1 MKKKGLLVLLSSLC
15 LCLFAAASEI
25 APTKVA
31 GKTGIYSDR
40 TLVLALDVD
49 SEGCSLVFFTAKDR
63 PFSAPLEIGA
73 PRSSSEKAT
82 QLEIVLYGPSGETFT
97 KRVPLRG
104 ICLLHSAGTDPHV
117 EGDTTKVHRDTV
129 TVELPELERFDKVEV
144 AYYVEG
150 YRGPERITLGVFDL
164 LPEKFYRAAGNL
176 GYCDL
181 SIRPDFETAAAQTE
195 IMTPGTVHW
204 PEEYSDPDIYT
215 VHGNGSEV
223 SSRINVVIVPDGY
236 TYAQKSTM
244 QTHAQN
250 LVNYFRNKTPFKEH
264 DAFMNYILVYAYSTQ
279 SGTDQ
284 CDCSTVVDTA
294 MNTRFPKINATCG
307 HSDNRCL
314 YYGTGNGG
322 PNCDP
327 NTSSANISAAE
338 LRAPADDIT
347 LVMVN
352 TSRYGG
358 CGGYRAVYSAGYS
371 GGCPADDIGIHELG
385 HSLAGLADEYT
396 AYSSCGSSASE
407 LNTSLDSKNGAWPEW
422 IADIGAPREGADYYT
437 LCIYRPESACEMRSL
452 CASFCRVCNQQWAL
466 TFFGHPRVSPTAPVS
481 GQSPGSGVPVQVGKS
496 VDFSVL
502 TRLASGTG
510 VTNGFTWTLQG
521 PGYPTPTVVFTGS
534 PSYSRGFAQAGFYTL
549 TCDVSADTNF
559 VKPSKYGANRET
571 ASWTVDASAI
581 PEVSG
586 TDSFRMTASPNGS
599 AVDIIFE
606 DTGSVNYNIYVSNQ
620 AGTSPFLVSSGING
634 KRICAVAKA
643 SSESPGMLVAEGV
656 DISSGITGGASL
668 LFFLVAGDN
677 GSGTEG
683 PLGFD
688 SSGGT
693 RSADAYCAK

>member
-1 MKKKGLLVLLSSLC
+1 MANKVLAIILLSFC
-15 LCLFAAASEI
+15 LCVAAAASEI
-25 APTKVA
+25 APERVA
-31 GKTGIYSDR
+31 GKAGIYSER
-40 TLVLALDVD
+40 TLVLALDVH

-63 PFSAPLEIGA
+63 PFSAPLEAAG
-73 PRSSSEKAT
+73 PVSSSEKAT
-82 QLEIVLYGPSGETFT
+82 QLEVVLFGPSGETFT

-104 ICLLHSAGTDPHV
+104 VCLLHPAGTDPHV
-117 EGDTTKVHRDTV
+117 EGDTTRVHRDTV
-129 TVELPELERFDKVEV
+129 TVELPELERFDRVET
-144 AYYVEG
+144 AYYAEG
-150 YRGPERITLGVFDL
+150 YRGPERVALGAFDL
-164 LPEKFYRAAGNL
+164 LPEKFYRAAGTL
-176 GYCDL
+176 GYRDL
-181 SIRPDFETAAAQTE
+181 SIRPDLQMEGGRPE

-204 PEEYSDPDIYT
+204 PEEYGDTDIYT
-215 VHGNGSEV
+215 VHGSGSEV

-250 LVNYFRNKTPFKEH
+250 LVNYFRSKTPFKEH

-338 LRAPADDIT
+338 LRAPANDIT

-352 TSRYGG
+352 TTRYGG

-371 GGCPADDIGIHELG
+371 GGCPADDIGVHELG
-385 HSLAGLADEYT
+385 HSLANLADEYT
-396 AYSSCGSSASE
+396 AYSSCGTSASE

-422 IADIGAPREGADYYT
+422 IADIGAPRQGADYYT

-452 CASFCRVCNQQWAL
+452 CTSFCRVCNQQWAL

-481 GQSPGSGVPVQVGKS
+481 GQSPGSGVSAQVGAS

-510 VTNGFTWTLQG
+510 VTNDFTWTLQG
-521 PGYPTPTVVFTGS
+521 PGYPTPAVVFTGS
-534 PSYSRGFAQAGFYTL
+534 PSYSRGFVQAGTYTL
-549 TCDVSADTNF
+549 TCEVTADTNF
-559 VKPSKYGANRET
+559 VKPAKYGVNRES

-586 TDSFRMTASPNGS
+586 ADPFRMTASPNGS
-599 AVDIIFE
+599 TVDIIFE
-606 DTGSVNYNIYVSNQ
+606 DTGSANYNIYVSNQ
-620 AGTSPFLVSSGING
+620 PGTSPFLVSSSAGG

-643 SSESPGMLVAEGV
+643 DSGNPGMLAAEGV
-656 DISSGITGGASL
+656 DISSGITGNTDVL
-668 LFFLVAGDN
+668 YFLVTADN

-683 PLGFD
+683 TLGYN

-693 RSADAYCAK
+693 RTADAYCAR